1 MATSGSTNYS
11 RNALQIITGALRKLR
26 IITAGS
32 NASGADLTTGL
43 EALNLMVKA
52 WQIDE
57 VFMWF
62 YQEAILHLEL
72 DGQSYTLGPTGG
84 HFCSSSAAVKTTLS
98 ASAAAAATA
107 LTVASNDGVTTGSYI
122 GVELDSGVL
131 YWSTQ
136 SGAPVGTT
144 DLTLAAGITTE
155 ASSGNNVFAY
165 TTKLARPVD
174 ITEARL
180 RDINDNDT
188 PINIVRSNDQYF
200 QRNNDKT
207 STGDVSDILL
217 VPHITNATL
226 YTYPVCEDVTK
237 RIFMTIQRVVEDFD
251 SSTDDPDF
259 PAEVIEGLVYNLAVR
274 LSPEYRQEVPKDV
287 AVLAA
292 YTYEQIKGKFKARE
306 PQQLQPPS
314 YMRIT
319 PTRRRRSY

>member
-32 NASGADLTTGL
+32 NASGSDLTTGL

-57 VFMWF
+57 VFMWL
-62 YQEAILHLEL
+62 YQESVLHLAL
-72 DGQSYTLGPTGG
+72 DSQSYTLGPTGN
-84 HFCSSSAAVKTTLS
+84 HFCAASDAVKTTLT
-98 ASAAAAATA
+98 ANAAASATA
-107 LTVASNDGVTTGSYI
+107 LAVTSNTGIVNADYV

-131 YWSTQ
+131 FWSTQ
-136 SGAPVGTT
+136 NGAPAGAT
-144 DLTLAAGITTE
+144 DLTLAAGITTA
-155 ASSGNNVFAY
+155 ASSGNYVFAY

-180 RDINDNDT
+180 RDTDDNDT

-200 QRNNDKT
+200 QNNNDKT
-207 STGDVSDILL
+207 STGSVTDMLL

-226 YTYPVCEDVTK
+226 YTYPVCDDVTK
-237 RIFMTIQRVVEDFD
+237 RVFMTIQRVVEDFD
-251 SSTDDPDF
+251 ASTDDPDL
-259 PAEVIEGLVYNLAVR
+259 PPEILEGLVYNLAVR
-274 LSPEYRQEVPKDV
+274 LSPEYRSEVPKDV
-287 AVLAA
+287 AALAA
-292 YTYEQIKGKFKARE
+292 SSYEQIKGHYKARE
-306 PQQLQPPS
+306 PQQLRPPG

-319 PTRRRRSY
+319 PTRRRSS